1 MKIFPGDIEENLG
14 FIEVR
19 DILRKSCQSRRGE
32 SFAAKC
38 SPSDRIELVAKWHAQ
53 TQEMLRL
60 LVEDKSSVEFRFPD
74 IDDYLVKIK
83 VPGSW
88 LDPLD
93 FHELKVCV
101 STLSSWSVFFSDHQE
116 NYPELAALS
125 SNIEIDPSLAP
136 NINKAIDEK
145 GEVRDSAS
153 PKLLEIRTQISR
165 SERAVR
171 SAIQKVLK
179 KAKADELTDE
189 DSSLTVRDGRLVIP
203 LKAEFKKRIP
213 GFVHDESATGQTVFI
228 EPGEVLDL
236 NNEVR
241 ELQYAENREVIR
253 ILTALSDLVR
263 ANLGDLKKGTGLLEK
278 LDFIYAKTKLAE
290 LLNAVVPTFE
300 KGSDF
305 SLVNA
310 VHPLLH
316 LSHKNSGKSVV
327 PLNISLGAQQRI
339 LIISGPNAGGKSV
352 ALKTVGLIQYMFQ
365 CGLPVPV
372 SEESKLGFFN
382 NLFLDIGDAQSI
394 EDDLSTYSSHLTSMK
409 HFLKFSDKKTL
420 FLIDEFGKG
429 TEPQFGGAIAETVL
443 KEMNKKGAY
452 GIVTTHYQNL
462 KNMGEKEQGVVNGA
476 MKYNL
481 EALEPLFELEIGK
494 PGSSFAFEIAG
505 KIGLPASIIDAAK
518 SKIGSSQVDYDQLLN
533 QLEKEKSKFER
544 LTSKLDTDKKD
555 LIKVRG
561 EYEEVR
567 KMLDVER
574 KQILKDAK
582 QEASRILKDAN
593 KDVERVIREIQESK
607 ASKEKVKKLRADL
620 EGKKGKLDEK
630 EKETGKKRQVTRSK
644 FEVGD
649 SVKMLGQDT
658 VGNVQKIKGKQ
669 AEVSFG
675 SLKSIVSTD
684 KLEKAVSNQEQ
695 QHHQRRVRKLG
706 IDVSS
711 KMASFNHELSLL
723 GMRADEALGKVES
736 YLDEALLVGANEVR
750 IVHGKGHGV
759 LREIVRSYAKD
770 HPSVQ
775 DISSEHADRGGDG
788 ISIISLK

>member
-1 MKIFPGDIEENLG
+1 MKLFPKDIEGNLG
-14 FIEVR
+14 FVEIRE
-19 DILRKSCQSRRGE
+19 LLQKSCQSLRGE
-32 SFAAKC
+32 ALAGKC
-38 SPSDRIELVAKWHAQ
+38 SPSDKVALVSKWHSQ
-53 TQEMLRL
+53 TREMLRL
-60 LVEDKSSVEFRFPD
+60 LGEDKSKVELRFPD
-74 IDDYLVKIK
+74 IDEYLIKVKI
-83 VPGSW
+83 PGSW
-88 LDPLD
+88 LDPAD
-93 FHELKVCV
+93 FHELKIGV
-101 STLSSWSVFFSDHQE
+101 STLSSWALFFSQHQE
-116 NYPELAALS
+116 DYPELSALS
-125 SNIEIDPSLAP
+125 SNFSIDSSLTP
-136 NINKAIDEK
+136 IINKAIDEK
-145 GEVRDSAS
+145 GAVRDSAS
-153 PKLLEIRTQISR
+153 QQLLEIRTQISK

-179 KAKADELTDE
+179 KAKTDQFTEE

-253 ILTALSDLVR
+253 ILVGLSDLVR
-263 ANLGDLKKGTGLLEK
+263 ENLDNLKKGTGLLEK

-290 LLNAVVPTFE
+290 LLNAIVPSFTKE
-300 KGSDF
+300 TEF
-305 SLVNA
+305 SLINA
-310 VHPLLH
+310 IHPLLY
-316 LSHKNSGKSVV
+316 LTHKGSGKQVV
-327 PLNISLGAQQRI
+327 PLTISLRAEQRI

-372 SEESKLGFFN
+372 SEESSLGFFT

-429 TEPQFGGAIAETVL
+429 TEPQFGGAIAESVL
-443 KEMNKKGAY
+443 REINKKGAL

-494 PGSSFAFEIAG
+494 PGSSFAFEIAA
-505 KIGLPASIIDAAK
+505 KIGLPDAIITAAK
-518 SKIGSSQVDYDQLLN
+518 SKIGRSQVDYDQLLN
-533 QLEKEKSKFER
+533 QLEREKAKFER
-544 LTSKLDTDKKD
+544 LTGKLDTDKKN
-555 LIKVRG
+555 LIKVRS
-561 EYEEVR
+561 EYEDVR

-582 QEASRILKDAN
+582 QEASRILKEAN

-607 ASKEKVKKLRADL
+607 ASKEKVKKLRDEL
-620 EGKKGKLDEK
+620 ELKKGKLGEEAILVSK
-630 EKETGKKRQVTRSK
+630 KPQATRGKLK
-644 FEVGD
+644 VGD
-649 SVKMLGQDT
+649 SVKMIGQDT
-658 VGNVQKIKGKQ
+658 VGVVRKVKGKQ

-675 SLKSIVSTD
+675 SLKSIVSIE
-684 KLEKAVSNQEQ
+684 KLEKTEANQKQ
-695 QHHQRRVRKLG
+695 QQHQRRVRKLG

-711 KMASFNHELSLL
+711 KIASFNHELSLL
-723 GMRADEALGKVES
+723 GMRADEALGKIAS
-736 YLDEALLVGANEVR
+736 YLDEALLVGAEEVR

-759 LREIVRSYAKD
+759 LREIVRNYAKD

-775 DISSEHADRGGDG
+775 SISNEHADRGGDG

>member
-1 MKIFPGDIEENLG
+1 MRLFPKDIEGNLG
-14 FIEVR
+14 FVEIREL
-19 DILRKSCQSRRGE
+19 LRKSCQSRRGE
-32 SFAAKC
+32 ALAGRC
-38 SPSDRIELVAKWHAQ
+38 SPTDKVELAARWHTQ
-53 TQEMLRL
+53 TREMLRL
-60 LVEDKSSVEFRFPD
+60 LGEDKASVEFRFPD
-74 IDDYLVKIK
+74 IDEYLMKVKI
-83 VPGSW
+83 PGSW
-88 LDPLD
+88 LDPVD
-93 FHELKVCV
+93 FHELKIGV
-101 STLSSWSVFFSDHQE
+101 STLSSWALFFSNHQE
-116 NYPELAALS
+116 DYPELSALS
-125 SNIEIDPSLAP
+125 SNIHIDPSLTP
-136 NINKAIDEK
+136 SINKAIDEK
-145 GEVRDSAS
+145 GEVKDSAS
-153 PKLLEIRTQISR
+153 PQLLEVRTQISK

-179 KAKADELTDE
+179 KAKADQFTEE

-241 ELQYAENREVIR
+241 ELKYAENREVIR
-253 ILTALSDLVR
+253 ILVGLSDLVR
-263 ANLGDLKKGTGLLEK
+263 ENLDDLRKGTDLLEK

-290 LLNAVVPTFE
+290 LLNAIVPSFTI
-300 KGSDF
+300 GTDF
-305 SLVNA
+305 NLINA
-310 VHPLLH
+310 IHPLLY
-316 LSHKNSGKSVV
+316 LTHKNSGKQVV
-327 PLNISLGAQQRI
+327 PLNISLQTDERI

-372 SEESKLGFFN
+372 SEESTLGFFT

-429 TEPQFGGAIAETVL
+429 TEPQFGGAIAESVL
-443 KEMNKKGAY
+443 MEINKKGAF

-481 EALEPLFELEIGK
+481 EALEPLFELEVGK

-518 SKIGSSQVDYDQLLN
+518 SKIGRSQVDYDQLLN
-533 QLEKEKSKFER
+533 QLEGEKSKFER
-544 LTSKLDTDKKD
+544 LTGKLDIDKKN
-555 LIKVRG
+555 LIKVRS
-561 EYEEVR
+561 EYEDVR
-567 KMLDVER
+567 KMLDLER

-607 ASKEKVKKLRADL
+607 ASKEKVRKLRADL
-620 EGKKGKLDEK
+620 ENKRGELGEE
-630 EKETGKKRQVTRSK
+630 EKETGKKRQATGSR
-644 FEVGD
+644 FQVGD
-649 SVKMLGQDT
+649 SVKMLGQET
-658 VGNVQKIKGKQ
+658 VGKVQKLKGKQ

-675 SLKSIVSTD
+675 SLKSIVSID
-684 KLEKAVSNQEQ
+684 KLEKTTSNQEKQ
-695 QHHQRRVRKLG
+695 QHQRRVRKLG

-711 KMASFNHELSLL
+711 KMASFHHELSLL

-736 YLDEALLVGANEVR
+736 YLDEALLVGADEVR

-759 LREIVRSYAKD
+759 LREIVRNYAKD
-770 HPSVQ
+770 HPSVSN
-775 DISSEHADRGGDG
+775 ISDEHADRGGDG
-788 ISIISLK
+788 ISIISFK